1 MLETKEVST
10 ESFIPFTKES
20 FINDKESSKKNRE
33 LYSAKKNSLDT
44 ILENAAKVA
53 ENNLYGKKNN
63 PKANINKN
71 EINTIEIGHSKTNI
85 NAEKANATVK
95 NYLKT
100 NINTKEINITEI
112 GDTKANISSSAVIK
126 NSQIEVDAAKATL
139 DTALTEL
146 TLYNAAD
153 ISEEKMK
160 IIATSVASATIQIFM
175 NLGQL
180 SHLIDLLMHE
190 VAKKLAIN
198 YQKSTLSAGIA
209 MAITAHLQQNEKD
222 KGTNALAIAITSA
235 LVSVVL
241 TGVSVSMQYKAL
253 NQTKQANKQTKFAE
267 QAEKSEAELKAA
279 GKTPATTSVT
289 DGTAGDRPEVHRA
302 RAQELLEAAKK
313 SEIIGQAVNGLIP
326 VVTNIFSAIGQN
338 LNAKI
343 EALSIELRSYL
354 DMIQKAYAL
363 DKDRMDELM
372 KILISLGEKK
382 SEVAAKSTENTR
394 GT

>member
-1 MLETKEVST
+1 M
-10 ESFIPFTKES
+10 
-20 FINDKESSKKNRE
+20 
-33 LYSAKKNSLDT
+33 
-44 ILENAAKVA
+44 ENAAKVA
-53 ENNLYGKKNN
+53 ENNIYGKKNN

-71 EINTIEIGHSKTNI
+71 EINTIEVGHSKTNI
-85 NAEKANATVK
+85 NAEKANST
-95 NYLKT
+95 
-100 NINTKEINITEI
+100 
-112 GDTKANISSSAVIK
+112 VIK
-126 NSQIEVDAAKATL
+126 NSQIALDAAKATL
-139 DTALTEL
+139 DSVLTKF
-146 TLYNAAD
+146 TSYNAAD
-153 ISEEKMK
+153 ITKEEMK
-160 IIATSVASATIQIFM
+160 IIATPVASATIQIFM

-198 YQKSTLSAGIA
+198 YQKSILSAGIA

-235 LVSVVL
+235 IVSVVL
-241 TGVSVSMQYKAL
+241 TGASVSMQYKAL
-253 NQTKQANKQTKFAE
+253 NQTRQANKQTKFAE
-267 QAEKSEAELKAA
+267 QAEKAEADLKAA
-279 GKTPATTSVT
+279 GETPATTSLT
-289 DGTAGDRPEVHRA
+289 DGTAGDRPEVQRA

-313 SEIIGQAVNGLIP
+313 SEIIGQAVSGLIP
-326 VVTNIFSAIGQN
+326 VVTSLIGAIGQN

-382 SEVAAKSTENTR
+382 SEVTDKSINNTSR
-394 GT
+394 I